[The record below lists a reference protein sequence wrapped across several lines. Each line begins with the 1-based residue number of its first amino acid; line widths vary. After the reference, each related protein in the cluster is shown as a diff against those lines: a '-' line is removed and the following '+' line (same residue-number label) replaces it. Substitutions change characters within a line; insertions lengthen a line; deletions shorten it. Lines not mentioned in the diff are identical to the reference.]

1 MAERGQLL
9 QPTTLPPRLLQE
21 HRNCGRWHLETLP
34 SKSFMKPKR
43 LRFPG
48 PVNSRRW
55 VFVRE
60 GLDDFPKGR
69 HQHQHPKDVSLPHV
83 HHRLPQA
90 TPKKRQNGLP
100 EGAALLSKLPQARK
114 AFLLDVEDNMALHP
128 LTLYPH
134 LEEALPPQL
143 LLQVLEVLDP
153 EKNLEETWACCRDAR
168 KLMKGPTELEE
179 KCSSQ
184 VCLPKKMPVSH
195 SGQWLCEEKPSE
207 VNSLYRESLLCDN
220 VHRGVRDFCD
230 WAKALGSSPIEEEF
244 ILQQFD
250 LDYHT
255 RRSCA
260 VLPAMRAPKRSV
272 PSQLQEAGLC
282 HKPDR
287 ERRLRRA
294 QDKPF
299 IDGRLSLRECDG
311 CWNKPRSSG
320 RERGDNHLTPPHP
333 LQPCVFSVRC
343 AVNFRCMAILGF
355 LIPLFPLS
363 VRPNPH
369 KPKRV
374 KMRYGAWYLK
384 TNLWKKQRADE
395 PLVDPKISHKAQN
408 SNLEKH
414 LREQAELLAGL
425 HGTVAFKDFIL
436 SRGYRMPRFFMKSEK
451 ATLTSW

>member
-9 QPTTLPPRLLQE
+9 RLTTLPPRLLQE

-43 LRFPG
+43 LRFQG

-60 GLDDFPKGR
+60 GLDDFRKGCPP
-69 HQHQHPKDVSLPHV
+69 HQHPKDVFLPHV
-83 HHRLPQA
+83 HHRIPQA
-90 TPKKRQNGLP
+90 TPKKRQNGLL

-114 AFLLDVEDNMALHP
+114 AFLKDVEDNMALH
-128 LTLYPH
+128 LLALYPH
-134 LEEALPPQL
+134 LEEALPPEL
-143 LLQVLEVLDP
+143 LFQVLEVLDP
-153 EKNLEETWACCRDAR
+153 EGNLEETWAYCRDTR

-207 VNSLYRESLLCDN
+207 VISLYQDSLLHDN
-220 VHRGVRDFCD
+220 VCRGVRDFCD
-230 WAKALGSSPIEEEF
+230 WAKALGSSPVEEEF

-260 VLPAMRAPKRSV
+260 VLPAMRAEK
-272 PSQLQEAGLC
+272 
-282 HKPDR
+282 
-287 ERRLRRA
+287 LRVNLL

-299 IDGRLSLRECDG
+299 IDGRSSLREHGG
-311 CWNKPRSSG
+311 CWNKPRPSG
-320 RERGDNHLTPPHP
+320 R
-333 LQPCVFSVRC
+333 
-343 AVNFRCMAILGF
+343 A
-355 LIPLFPLS
+355 
-363 VRPNPH
+363 NPH

-395 PLVDPKISHKAQN
+395 PLVDPKISHKAQDAN
-408 SNLEKH
+408 FEKH

-436 SRGYRMPRFFMKSEK
+436 SRGYRMPRFLEK
-451 ATLTSW
+451 IYAVEKGRAENIETPKKLTPTERHPGRR